1 MARIVCLSDTLS
13 LVRAIRQEL
22 AGGEHSVQLLP
33 CSRLNDALRQA
44 VRQAAPDIVLLE
56 LTHTLDNPH
65 IYFFLRA
72 DQATRHVP
80 VVLLSSMPH
89 IDVYADALGADG
101 FVHTPLN
108 GTELRL
114 ALDACLGMRRS
125 FPPHREPARRRAVPI
140 ARRMTAHYPASML
153 PLNA

>member
-13 LVRAIRQEL
+13 LVRAIRREL
-22 AGGEHSVQLLP
+22 AGGEHSIHLLP

-89 IDVYADALGADG
+89 IELYADALGADG

-108 GTELRL
+108 EAELHVV
-114 ALDACLGMRRS
+114 LDTCLGVRRS
-125 FPPHREPARRRAVPI
+125 FPPHQVPARRRAVSV
-140 ARRMTAHYPASML
+140 ARRMVARYPVITL
-153 PLNA
+153 PVNT